1 MVADRRVPDPTQPLR
16 NLTVF
21 DGFSDIAVN
30 SSEVI
35 PLSGFLT
42 PPTGTVNARVNI
54 IAYEGDR
61 GATGDSAF
69 LNATRLATPS
79 SPGTNFFNGTNDL
92 DGRSVTTRTPA
103 DDNMLGF
110 DIMRLG
116 VPDAIPNSATQR
128 HRHRQH
134 DERALLRRLVRHPDR
149 HVRPG
154 LHVEHEVVDEPRRA
168 RRRRCPVTSSS
179 TR

>member
-1 MVADRRVPDPTQPLR
+1 M
-16 NLTVF
+16 F

-35 PLSGFLT
+35 TVSGFVTRRPAPST
-42 PPTGTVNARVNI
+42 PGSNI
-54 IAYEGDR
+54 LAYEGDR

-69 LNATRLATPS
+69 LNATRMATAS

-110 DIMRLG
+110 DIMRTG
-116 VPDAIPNSATQR
+116 VPDAIPNGATNATD
-128 HRHRQH
+128 HRQH

-149 HVRPG
+149 RVRPR
-154 LHVEHEVVDEPRRA
+154 LLDEHEDVDEPRRA
-168 RRRRCPVTSSS
+168 HAGAAR
-179 TR
+179 